1 MQTYVRT
8 SVLKDSQYQSF
19 RIKEFINYGVKY
31 FAIFYSIIYDFL
43 TGIKKFPFLRNLT
56 FKFIGNI
63 YIAKVVRI
71 RIKITAK
78 KK

>member
-8 SVLKDSQYQSF
+8 SILKESQYQSF

-43 TGIKKFPFLRNLT
+43 AGIKEFPFLRNLT

-63 YIAKVVRI
+63 YISIVIGI
-71 RIKITAK
+71 RIKIAAK